1 MPALDRVTLVTPESL
16 KEAIAGFGAPS
27 DGRLGITEKKKQG
40 FSNQVATSVV
50 HSYKEIEHQTMSDTR
65 TDLL

>member
-27 DGRLGITEKKKQG
+27 DGRLGITEKKNKGSAIKWQP
-40 FSNQVATSVV
+40 QLYTPIR
-50 HSYKEIEHQTMSDTR
+50 K
-65 TDLL
+65 

>member
-27 DGRLGITEKKKQG
+27 DGRLGITEKKK
-40 FSNQVATSVV
+40 
-50 HSYKEIEHQTMSDTR
+50 TR
-65 TDLL
+65 VQQSSGNLSCTLL

>member
-27 DGRLGITEKKKQG
+27 DGRLGITEKKTRVQQSSG
-40 FSNQVATSVV
+40 NFSCT
-50 HSYKEIEHQTMSDTR
+50 
-65 TDLL
+65 LL